1 MNNILKYFTIM
12 YLIALLIGGAISL
25 LKSNQEKK
33 YILQVLC
40 DSYKDCVK
48 LQKKEKYRLST
59 ILILSEGYDE

>member
-1 MNNILKYFTIM
+1 MTNILKYFTIM

-48 LQKKEKYRLST
+48 LQKKEQYRLST